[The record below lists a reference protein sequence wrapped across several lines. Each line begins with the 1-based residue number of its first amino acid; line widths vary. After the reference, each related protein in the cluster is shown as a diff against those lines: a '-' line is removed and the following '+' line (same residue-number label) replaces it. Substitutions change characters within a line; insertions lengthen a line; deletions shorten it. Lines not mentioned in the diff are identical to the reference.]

1 MFHNF
6 TIFCTSLKIM
16 YKLFT
21 VQPTFVS
28 VSVSVATSI
37 PWKLMEH
44 FPYMPAPWWGLYA
57 VDFMY

>member
-1 MFHNF
+1 MQCTIF
-6 TIFCTSLKIM
+6 TILSNSLKIM

-21 VQPTFVS
+21 VQPKF

-44 FPYMPAPWWGLYA
+44 FPYMPLLWWGLYA